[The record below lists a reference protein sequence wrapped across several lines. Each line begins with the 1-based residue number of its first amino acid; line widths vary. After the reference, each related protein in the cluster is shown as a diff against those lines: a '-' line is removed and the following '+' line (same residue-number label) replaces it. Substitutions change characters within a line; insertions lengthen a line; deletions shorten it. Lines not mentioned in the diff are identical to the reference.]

1 MAATVQRVA
10 QMPLHH
16 RLAREASTA
25 WMDQKLLPW
34 HDQQIGWGKRQ
45 DRIKCVH
52 HNLDLFEALNDSLD
66 LVFVL
71 QMQRE

>member
-1 MAATVQRVA
+1 M
-10 QMPLHH
+10 
-16 RLAREASTA
+16 
-25 WMDQKLLPW
+25 
-34 HDQQIGWGKRQ
+34 HDNYSNKVLKRQ